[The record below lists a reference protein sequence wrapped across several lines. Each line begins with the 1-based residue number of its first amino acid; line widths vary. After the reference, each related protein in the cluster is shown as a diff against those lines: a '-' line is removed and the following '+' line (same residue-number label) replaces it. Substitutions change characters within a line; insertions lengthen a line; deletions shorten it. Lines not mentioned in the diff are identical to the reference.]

1 MKAKTIIGT
10 AFIACGILLL
20 NSCASIPKNAKP
32 VENFDIN
39 RYLGAWYEIARF
51 DFRFEK
57 DLDNTSAQYELDKKG
72 NVRGAVYDGLKKKEI
87 EKLKKD
93 ARFDIMRSILPEGMW
108 LKPTFEKKIVYK
120 MSILNR
126 KRKLRIALRI
136 AEVCDF
142 LTEDIKFNEIVGEE
156 YLKFTEEEF
165 NEVMEEFEG
174 YGISKLEE
182 EIINEYFKEND
193 NI

>member
-1 MKAKTIIGT
+1 
-10 AFIACGILLL
+10 
-20 NSCASIPKNAKP
+20 
-32 VENFDIN
+32 
-39 RYLGAWYEIARF
+39 
-51 DFRFEK
+51 
-57 DLDNTSAQYELDKKG
+57 
-72 NVRGAVYDGLKKKEI
+72 
-87 EKLKKD
+87 
-93 ARFDIMRSILPEGMW
+93 
-108 LKPTFEKKIVYK
+108 

-142 LTEDIKFNEIVGEE
+142 LSEDIKFNEIVGEV

-182 EIINEYFKEND
+182 EIINEYFKEDD

>member
-1 MKAKTIIGT
+1 MISK
-10 AFIACGILLL
+10 
-20 NSCASIPKNAKP
+20 
-32 VENFDIN
+32 
-39 RYLGAWYEIARF
+39 
-51 DFRFEK
+51 
-57 DLDNTSAQYELDKKG
+57 
-72 NVRGAVYDGLKKKEI
+72 
-87 EKLKKD
+87 
-93 ARFDIMRSILPEGMW
+93 
-108 LKPTFEKKIVYK
+108 
-120 MSILNR
+120 

-142 LTEDIKFNEIVGEE
+142 LSEDIKFNEIVGEV

-193 NI
+193 DI

>member
-1 MKAKTIIGT
+1 
-10 AFIACGILLL
+10 
-20 NSCASIPKNAKP
+20 
-32 VENFDIN
+32 
-39 RYLGAWYEIARF
+39 
-51 DFRFEK
+51 
-57 DLDNTSAQYELDKKG
+57 
-72 NVRGAVYDGLKKKEI
+72 
-87 EKLKKD
+87 
-93 ARFDIMRSILPEGMW
+93 
-108 LKPTFEKKIVYK
+108 

-142 LTEDIKFNEIVGEE
+142 ISEDIKFNEIVDEV

-193 NI
+193 DI

>member
-1 MKAKTIIGT
+1 
-10 AFIACGILLL
+10 
-20 NSCASIPKNAKP
+20 
-32 VENFDIN
+32 
-39 RYLGAWYEIARF
+39 
-51 DFRFEK
+51 
-57 DLDNTSAQYELDKKG
+57 
-72 NVRGAVYDGLKKKEI
+72 
-87 EKLKKD
+87 
-93 ARFDIMRSILPEGMW
+93 
-108 LKPTFEKKIVYK
+108 

-142 LTEDIKFNEIVGEE
+142 LSEDIKFNEIVGEV

-165 NEVMEEFEG
+165 NVVMEEFEG

>member
-1 MKAKTIIGT
+1 
-10 AFIACGILLL
+10 
-20 NSCASIPKNAKP
+20 
-32 VENFDIN
+32 
-39 RYLGAWYEIARF
+39 
-51 DFRFEK
+51 
-57 DLDNTSAQYELDKKG
+57 
-72 NVRGAVYDGLKKKEI
+72 
-87 EKLKKD
+87 
-93 ARFDIMRSILPEGMW
+93 
-108 LKPTFEKKIVYK
+108 

-136 AEVCDF
+136 AEVWDF

>member
-1 MKAKTIIGT
+1 
-10 AFIACGILLL
+10 
-20 NSCASIPKNAKP
+20 
-32 VENFDIN
+32 
-39 RYLGAWYEIARF
+39 
-51 DFRFEK
+51 
-57 DLDNTSAQYELDKKG
+57 
-72 NVRGAVYDGLKKKEI
+72 
-87 EKLKKD
+87 
-93 ARFDIMRSILPEGMW
+93 MR
-108 LKPTFEKKIVYK
+108 
-120 MSILNR
+120 ILNR

>member
-1 MKAKTIIGT
+1 
-10 AFIACGILLL
+10 
-20 NSCASIPKNAKP
+20 
-32 VENFDIN
+32 
-39 RYLGAWYEIARF
+39 
-51 DFRFEK
+51 
-57 DLDNTSAQYELDKKG
+57 
-72 NVRGAVYDGLKKKEI
+72 
-87 EKLKKD
+87 
-93 ARFDIMRSILPEGMW
+93 
-108 LKPTFEKKIVYK
+108 

-142 LTEDIKFNEIVGEE
+142 LSEDIKFNEIVGEV

-193 NI
+193 DI

>member
-1 MKAKTIIGT
+1 
-10 AFIACGILLL
+10 
-20 NSCASIPKNAKP
+20 
-32 VENFDIN
+32 
-39 RYLGAWYEIARF
+39 
-51 DFRFEK
+51 
-57 DLDNTSAQYELDKKG
+57 
-72 NVRGAVYDGLKKKEI
+72 
-87 EKLKKD
+87 
-93 ARFDIMRSILPEGMW
+93 
-108 LKPTFEKKIVYK
+108 

-142 LTEDIKFNEIVGEE
+142 LSEDIKFNEIVGEV

-165 NEVMEEFEG
+165 NVVMEEFEG

-193 NI
+193 NIKTTRNRKI

>member
-1 MKAKTIIGT
+1 
-10 AFIACGILLL
+10 
-20 NSCASIPKNAKP
+20 
-32 VENFDIN
+32 
-39 RYLGAWYEIARF
+39 
-51 DFRFEK
+51 
-57 DLDNTSAQYELDKKG
+57 
-72 NVRGAVYDGLKKKEI
+72 
-87 EKLKKD
+87 
-93 ARFDIMRSILPEGMW
+93 
-108 LKPTFEKKIVYK
+108 

-142 LTEDIKFNEIVGEE
+142 LSEDIKFNEIVGEV

-193 NI
+193 GI

>member
-1 MKAKTIIGT
+1 
-10 AFIACGILLL
+10 
-20 NSCASIPKNAKP
+20 
-32 VENFDIN
+32 
-39 RYLGAWYEIARF
+39 
-51 DFRFEK
+51 
-57 DLDNTSAQYELDKKG
+57 
-72 NVRGAVYDGLKKKEI
+72 
-87 EKLKKD
+87 
-93 ARFDIMRSILPEGMW
+93 
-108 LKPTFEKKIVYK
+108 
-120 MSILNR
+120 MSILNI

-142 LTEDIKFNEIVGEE
+142 LSEDIKFNEIVGEV

>member
-1 MKAKTIIGT
+1 
-10 AFIACGILLL
+10 
-20 NSCASIPKNAKP
+20 
-32 VENFDIN
+32 
-39 RYLGAWYEIARF
+39 
-51 DFRFEK
+51 
-57 DLDNTSAQYELDKKG
+57 
-72 NVRGAVYDGLKKKEI
+72 
-87 EKLKKD
+87 
-93 ARFDIMRSILPEGMW
+93 
-108 LKPTFEKKIVYK
+108 

>member
-1 MKAKTIIGT
+1 
-10 AFIACGILLL
+10 
-20 NSCASIPKNAKP
+20 
-32 VENFDIN
+32 
-39 RYLGAWYEIARF
+39 
-51 DFRFEK
+51 
-57 DLDNTSAQYELDKKG
+57 
-72 NVRGAVYDGLKKKEI
+72 
-87 EKLKKD
+87 
-93 ARFDIMRSILPEGMW
+93 
-108 LKPTFEKKIVYK
+108 

-182 EIINEYFKEND
+182 EIINEYFKEDD
-193 NI
+193 NV

>member
-1 MKAKTIIGT
+1 
-10 AFIACGILLL
+10 
-20 NSCASIPKNAKP
+20 
-32 VENFDIN
+32 
-39 RYLGAWYEIARF
+39 
-51 DFRFEK
+51 
-57 DLDNTSAQYELDKKG
+57 
-72 NVRGAVYDGLKKKEI
+72 
-87 EKLKKD
+87 
-93 ARFDIMRSILPEGMW
+93 
-108 LKPTFEKKIVYK
+108 

-142 LTEDIKFNEIVGEE
+142 LSEDIKFNEIVGEV
-156 YLKFTEEEF
+156 YFKFTEEEF

-193 NI
+193 DI

>member
-1 MKAKTIIGT
+1 
-10 AFIACGILLL
+10 
-20 NSCASIPKNAKP
+20 
-32 VENFDIN
+32 
-39 RYLGAWYEIARF
+39 
-51 DFRFEK
+51 
-57 DLDNTSAQYELDKKG
+57 
-72 NVRGAVYDGLKKKEI
+72 
-87 EKLKKD
+87 
-93 ARFDIMRSILPEGMW
+93 
-108 LKPTFEKKIVYK
+108 

-142 LTEDIKFNEIVGEE
+142 LSEDIKFNEIVGEV

>member
-1 MKAKTIIGT
+1 
-10 AFIACGILLL
+10 
-20 NSCASIPKNAKP
+20 
-32 VENFDIN
+32 
-39 RYLGAWYEIARF
+39 
-51 DFRFEK
+51 
-57 DLDNTSAQYELDKKG
+57 
-72 NVRGAVYDGLKKKEI
+72 
-87 EKLKKD
+87 
-93 ARFDIMRSILPEGMW
+93 
-108 LKPTFEKKIVYK
+108 

-142 LTEDIKFNEIVGEE
+142 LSEDIKFNEIVGEV

-193 NI
+193 NV

>member
-1 MKAKTIIGT
+1 
-10 AFIACGILLL
+10 
-20 NSCASIPKNAKP
+20 
-32 VENFDIN
+32 
-39 RYLGAWYEIARF
+39 
-51 DFRFEK
+51 
-57 DLDNTSAQYELDKKG
+57 
-72 NVRGAVYDGLKKKEI
+72 
-87 EKLKKD
+87 
-93 ARFDIMRSILPEGMW
+93 
-108 LKPTFEKKIVYK
+108 

-142 LTEDIKFNEIVGEE
+142 LSEDIKFNEIVGEV

-182 EIINEYFKEND
+182 EIINEYFKEDD
-193 NI
+193 NV

>member
-1 MKAKTIIGT
+1 
-10 AFIACGILLL
+10 
-20 NSCASIPKNAKP
+20 
-32 VENFDIN
+32 
-39 RYLGAWYEIARF
+39 
-51 DFRFEK
+51 
-57 DLDNTSAQYELDKKG
+57 
-72 NVRGAVYDGLKKKEI
+72 
-87 EKLKKD
+87 
-93 ARFDIMRSILPEGMW
+93 
-108 LKPTFEKKIVYK
+108 

-142 LTEDIKFNEIVGEE
+142 LSEDIKFNEIAGEE

>member
-1 MKAKTIIGT
+1 
-10 AFIACGILLL
+10 
-20 NSCASIPKNAKP
+20 
-32 VENFDIN
+32 
-39 RYLGAWYEIARF
+39 
-51 DFRFEK
+51 
-57 DLDNTSAQYELDKKG
+57 
-72 NVRGAVYDGLKKKEI
+72 
-87 EKLKKD
+87 
-93 ARFDIMRSILPEGMW
+93 
-108 LKPTFEKKIVYK
+108 

-126 KRKLRIALRI
+126 KRKLRVALRI

-142 LTEDIKFNEIVGEE
+142 LSEDIKFNEIVGEV

>member
-1 MKAKTIIGT
+1 
-10 AFIACGILLL
+10 
-20 NSCASIPKNAKP
+20 
-32 VENFDIN
+32 
-39 RYLGAWYEIARF
+39 
-51 DFRFEK
+51 
-57 DLDNTSAQYELDKKG
+57 
-72 NVRGAVYDGLKKKEI
+72 
-87 EKLKKD
+87 
-93 ARFDIMRSILPEGMW
+93 
-108 LKPTFEKKIVYK
+108 

-142 LTEDIKFNEIVGEE
+142 LSEDIKFNEIVGEV

-182 EIINEYFKEND
+182 EIINEYFKEDD
-193 NI
+193 NN

>member
-1 MKAKTIIGT
+1 
-10 AFIACGILLL
+10 
-20 NSCASIPKNAKP
+20 
-32 VENFDIN
+32 
-39 RYLGAWYEIARF
+39 
-51 DFRFEK
+51 
-57 DLDNTSAQYELDKKG
+57 
-72 NVRGAVYDGLKKKEI
+72 
-87 EKLKKD
+87 
-93 ARFDIMRSILPEGMW
+93 
-108 LKPTFEKKIVYK
+108 

-142 LTEDIKFNEIVGEE
+142 LSEDIKFNEIVGEE

-182 EIINEYFKEND
+182 EIINEYFKEDD
-193 NI
+193 NV

>member
-1 MKAKTIIGT
+1 
-10 AFIACGILLL
+10 
-20 NSCASIPKNAKP
+20 
-32 VENFDIN
+32 
-39 RYLGAWYEIARF
+39 
-51 DFRFEK
+51 
-57 DLDNTSAQYELDKKG
+57 
-72 NVRGAVYDGLKKKEI
+72 
-87 EKLKKD
+87 
-93 ARFDIMRSILPEGMW
+93 
-108 LKPTFEKKIVYK
+108 

-126 KRKLRIALRI
+126 KRKLKIALRI

-142 LTEDIKFNEIVGEE
+142 LSEDIKFNEIVGEV

-193 NI
+193 DI